1 MRHKRILLMV
11 SVEAEREAIKK
22 AIGEPTFID
31 VEVMGVGPTLA
42 AATTTKILMQHTYD
56 LVLNLGIAGGFKG
69 RAPVGSIVVS
79 TQMVAADLG
88 SESPDG
94 FLPVEQLNLGVS
106 IIEAEQTVSRK
117 LLEALTKKGVSSF
130 NGQIL
135 TLSTVT
141 GTNKTTEQLMER
153 FPEAKAEAMEG
164 FGVATA
170 ARLFEIP
177 VIEVRT
183 ISNEVGPR
191 NREAWK
197 LKEALSLLEVVSE
210 TLLEVVQ

>member
-1 MRHKRILLMV
+1 MKHKRILLIV
-11 SVEAEREAIKK
+11 SVEAEREAVKR
-22 AIGEPTFID
+22 AIGEQSFID

-42 AATTTKILMQHTYD
+42 AAATTKLLMQHDYD

-79 TQMVAADLG
+79 SQIVAADLG
-88 SESPDG
+88 AESPDG
-94 FLPVEQLNLGVS
+94 FLPVEQLNIGVS
-106 IIEAEQTVSRK
+106 MIEAEQTVSRK
-117 LLEALTKKGVSSF
+117 LLGAFTKKGVPSSH
-130 NGQIL
+130 GQIL

-141 GTNKTTEQLMER
+141 GTNETTEQLMER

-170 ARLFEIP
+170 AKLFEVP

-197 LKEALSLLEVVSE
+197 LKEALNLLEVVSE